1 VARGE
6 ASANSDID
14 LLVIQGKE
22 RTDPVEP
29 FAERMARIDR
39 WPEYLT
45 LRGRGLYP
53 SPEVIFMTPAE
64 LSKNPLILLDILDHG
79 MILRD
84 RQGFLKAKMKKLKG
98 ILKRLGAQ
106 KIHFDDGTWA
116 WDLKSDWR
124 PGDLIEI
131 EL

>member
-1 VARGE
+1 
-6 ASANSDID
+6 
-14 LLVIQGKE
+14 
-22 RTDPVEP
+22 
-29 FAERMARIDR
+29 MARIDR
-39 WPEYLT
+39 WPEYSA

-53 SPEVIFMTPAE
+53 SPEVIFMTPEE

-98 ILKRLGAQ
+98 ILKRLGTQ

-116 WDLKSDWR
+116 WDLKSDWC